1 MTSEILHAKLKENF
15 GFEKF
20 RPNQET
26 IINTILSGQDTLAI
40 MPTGGGKSICFQLP
54 ALVLPGITIVI
65 SPLIALMK
73 DQVDSLK
80 TNGINACYINS
91 SQTSQEQQF
100 YIDNLKSNNFKL
112 VYIAPESLSYLDVVF
127 NELTVSLIAID
138 EAHCISS
145 WGHDFRP
152 AYTNLGYLKSRFPS
166 TPVLALTATADKAT
180 RTDITKQLKL
190 RNPKTFVAS
199 FDRKNLSLEVRPA
212 LDRVKQIIDFVENKP
227 NESGII
233 YCLSRKT
240 TEELALK
247 LQKNGVKAKAYHA
260 GLENKLRAKTQ
271 DEFIN
276 DDCQVVCATIAFG
289 MGIDKSNVRWV
300 IHYNL
305 PKNIEG
311 YYQEIGRAGRDGLP
325 AETVLFESYADV
337 IQLQKFASEGLNSDV
352 QLAKLERMK
361 QYADALS
368 CRRKILLSYFGELV
382 KENCGNCDICKN
394 PPTFFDGTII
404 AQKALSAISRL
415 QESEPLAVIVDF
427 LRGSKNAYIY
437 EKNYQSLKTYGIG
450 DDISWYD
457 WNQYLIQL
465 INLGYC
471 EIAFHQH
478 NKILLT
484 PFARKVLF
492 EGEKVKLNTVVK
504 KVIDKNEIKETK
516 TKAAKNSLFEIL
528 RKLRYEISKDE
539 EVPAY
544 VIFSDAALR
553 QMETLRPMSDE
564 EFLAIDGVGKAK
576 LEKYGS
582 EFIDAIVYYEKVKK
596 ENAKSKPKKEGN
608 TYKTTLELFQ
618 SGVSVEEIAE
628 KRNLGHT
635 TIISHLAKLYVD
647 GNDIEI
653 SQFVG
658 EKEISELQKAQIELE
673 FPTALK
679 PYYDYFEEKMS
690 YDKIRF
696 GLAFLERHKNEDE
709 KLKIKAYSLD
719 EKRLENP
726 EAYKK
731 WSSGEDSDLVHNFYL
746 GKKVKEIALL
756 LGRNEGAIN
765 SRLKKLELKK

>member
-1 MTSEILHAKLKENF
+1 MTSELLHAKLKENF

-26 IINTILSGQDTLAI
+26 IITTILSGQDTLAI

-80 TNGINACYINS
+80 TNGISACYINS
-91 SQTSQEQQF
+91 SQSSEEQQF
-100 YIDNLKSNNFKL
+100 YIDNLRSNTFKL
-112 VYIAPESLSYLDVVF
+112 VYIAPESLSYLDSVF
-127 NELTVSLIAID
+127 NELTISLIAID

-180 RTDITKQLKL
+180 RTDITKQLNLK
-190 RNPKTFVAS
+190 NPKTFVAS

-212 LDRVKQIIDFVENKP
+212 LDRVKQIIDFVERKP

-240 TEELALK
+240 TEELAEK
-247 LQKNGVKAKAYHA
+247 LQKNGITAKAYHA
-260 GLENKLRAKTQ
+260 GLDNKLRAKTQ

-276 DDCQVVCATIAFG
+276 DDCSVVCATIAFG

-337 IQLQKFASEGLNSDV
+337 IQLQKFASDGLNSDV

-361 QYADALS
+361 QYADAVS

-382 KENCGNCDICKN
+382 TENCGNCYICKN
-394 PPTFFDGTII
+394 PPTFFDGTVL
-404 AQKALSAISRL
+404 AQKALSAITRL
-415 QESEPLAVIVDF
+415 QESESLAVIVDF
-427 LRGSKNAYIY
+427 LRGSRNAYIY
-437 EKNYQSLKTYGIG
+437 EKNYQTLKTYGIG
-450 DDISWYD
+450 ADISWYD

-484 PFARKVLF
+484 PFAKKVLF
-492 EGEKVKLNTVVK
+492 EGEKVKLTTVVK
-504 KVIDKNEIKETK
+504 KVIDKNEIKEV
-516 TKAAKNSLFEIL
+516 KAKPVKNSLFETL
-528 RKLRYEISKDE
+528 RKLRYEIAQEE

-553 QMETLRPMSDE
+553 QMEILRPMTDDD
-564 EFLAIDGVGKAK
+564 FLAVDGVGKVK

-582 EFIDAIVYYEKVKK
+582 DFINAIIEFHKNKSVKK
-596 ENAKSKPKKEGN
+596 EKKES
-608 TYKTTLELFQ
+608 TYAKTLELFL
-618 SGVSVEEIAE
+618 SGLSVEEIAE
-628 KRNLGHT
+628 RRSVSKT
-635 TIISHLAKLYVD
+635 TIVSHLAKLYVD
-647 GNDIEI
+647 GQDFDL
-653 SQFVG
+653 SQFVSEDEIAAI
-658 EKEISELQKAQIELE
+658 EKSQIELE
-673 FPTALK
+673 KPSALK
-679 PYYDYFEEKMS
+679 PYFDYFEEKMS

-696 GLAFLERHKNEDE
+696 GLAFLERK
-709 KLKIKAYSLD
+709 
-719 EKRLENP
+719 
-726 EAYKK
+726 
-731 WSSGEDSDLVHNFYL
+731 HNKFIL
-746 GKKVKEIALL
+746 
-756 LGRNEGAIN
+756 
-765 SRLKKLELKK
+765 

>member
-1 MTSEILHAKLKENF
+1 MKSELLHVKLKENF

-26 IINTILSGQDTLAI
+26 IIKTILSGQDTLAI

-54 ALVLPGITIVI
+54 ALILPGITIVI

-80 TNGINACYINS
+80 TNGIAACYINS
-91 SQTSQEQQF
+91 SQSSEEQQF

-112 VYIAPESLSYLDVVF
+112 VYIAPESLSYLDNVF
-127 NELTVSLIAID
+127 NELTISLIAID

-152 AYTNLGYLKSRFPS
+152 AYTNLGYLKNRFPS

-180 RTDITKQLKL
+180 RVDITKQLNLKS
-190 RNPKTFVAS
+190 PKTFVAS
-199 FDRKNLSLEVRPA
+199 FDRANLSLEVRPA

-240 TEELALK
+240 TEELAEK
-247 LQKNGVKAKAYHA
+247 LSKNGISAKAYHA
-260 GLENKLRAKTQ
+260 GLDNTTRAKTQ
-271 DEFIN
+271 DQFIN

-352 QLAKLERMK
+352 QLAKLDRMK
-361 QYADALS
+361 QYADAVS

-382 KENCGNCDICKN
+382 TENCGNCDICKN
-394 PPTFFDGTII
+394 PPTFFDGTIL
-404 AQKALSAISRL
+404 AQKALSAITRL

-437 EKNYQSLKTYGIG
+437 EKNYQTLKTYGIG
-450 DDISWYD
+450 ADISWYD

-484 PFARKVLF
+484 SFAKKVLF
-492 EGEKVKLNTVVK
+492 EGEKVKLTTVVK
-504 KVIDKNEIKETK
+504 KVIDKNEVKQEKAK
-516 TKAAKNSLFEIL
+516 TAAKNSLFETL
-528 RKLRYEISKDE
+528 RKLRYEIAQEE

-544 VIFSDAALR
+544 VIFSDASLR
-553 QMETLRPMSDE
+553 HMEILRPMSDE
-564 EFLAIDGVGKAK
+564 DFLAVEGVGKAK

-582 EFIDAIVYYEKVKK
+582 DFINAIIEFQRNKSVVKK
-596 ENAKSKPKKEGN
+596 EKKES
-608 TYKTTLELFQ
+608 TYAKTLELFQ
-618 SGVSVEEIAE
+618 NGLSIEEIAG
-628 KRNLGHT
+628 KRNLGET
-635 TIISHLAKLYVD
+635 TIVSHLAKLYVD
-647 GNDIEI
+647 GNDFDL
-653 SQFVG
+653 SQFVSD
-658 EKEISELQKAQIELE
+658 KEIIEIEKAQLELE
-673 FPTALK
+673 NPNALR
-679 PYYDYFEEKMS
+679 PYFEYFEEKMS

-696 GLAFLERHKNEDE
+696 GLAFL
-709 KLKIKAYSLD
+709 
-719 EKRLENP
+719 KRKHNKSIL
-726 EAYKK
+726 
-731 WSSGEDSDLVHNFYL
+731 SS
-746 GKKVKEIALL
+746 
-756 LGRNEGAIN
+756 
-765 SRLKKLELKK
+765 

>member
-1 MTSEILHAKLKENF
+1 MTSEILHTTLKENF
-15 GFEKF
+15 GFERF

-54 ALVLPGITIVI
+54 ALILPGITVVI

-80 TNGINACYINS
+80 TNGISACFINS
-91 SQTSQEQQF
+91 SQSSQEQQY
-100 YIDNLKSNNFKL
+100 YIDNLKTNHFKL
-112 VYIAPESLSYLDVVF
+112 VYIAPESLSYLDMAF
-127 NELTVSLIAID
+127 NELNISLIAID

-166 TPVLALTATADKAT
+166 TPILALTATADKAT
-180 RTDITKQLKL
+180 RTDITKQLNLK
-190 RNPKTFVAS
+190 NPKTFIAS
-199 FDRKNLSLEVRPA
+199 FDRANLSLEVRPA
-212 LDRVKQIIDFVENKP
+212 LDRVKQIIDFIESKP

-240 TEELALK
+240 TEELAEKLK
-247 LQKNGVKAKAYHA
+247 KNGIEAKAYHA
-260 GLENKLRAKTQ
+260 GLDNETRAKTQ
-271 DEFIN
+271 DQFIN

-337 IQLQKFASEGLNSDV
+337 IQLQKFASEGLNSDI
-352 QLAKLERMK
+352 QLAKLDRMK
-361 QYADALS
+361 QYADAVS

-382 KENCGNCDICKN
+382 TENCGNCDICKN
-394 PPTFFDGTII
+394 PPTFFDGTIL
-404 AQKALSAISRL
+404 AQKALSAIVRL
-415 QESEPLAVIVDF
+415 RESESLAVIVDF
-427 LRGSKNAYIY
+427 LRGSRNAYIY
-437 EKNYQSLKTYGIG
+437 EKNYQELKTYGIG
-450 DDISWYD
+450 ADVSWYD

-484 PFARKVLF
+484 PFAKKVLF
-492 EGEKVKLNTVVK
+492 EGEKVKLTTVVK
-504 KVIDKNEIKETK
+504 KVIDKNEAKEAK
-516 TKAAKNSLFEIL
+516 PKAAKNSLFETL
-528 RKLRYEISKDE
+528 RKLRYEIAQEE

-544 VIFSDAALR
+544 VIFSDASLR
-553 QMETLRPMSDE
+553 QMEVLRPMSDE
-564 EFLAIDGVGKAK
+564 DFLAVEGVGKAK
-576 LEKYGS
+576 LEKYGTDFINVII
-582 EFIDAIVYYEKVKK
+582 EFQRNKSVVKK
-596 ENAKSKPKKEGN
+596 EKKEN
-608 TYKTTLELFQ
+608 TYKKTLELFQ
-618 SGVSVEEIAE
+618 AGLSVKGIAE
-628 KRNLGHT
+628 QRNLGET

-647 GNDIEI
+647 GNDIDL
-653 SQFVG
+653 SQFVS
-658 EKEISELQKAQIELE
+658 EEEILQIEKAQIELE
-673 FPTALK
+673 NPNALR
-679 PYYDYFEEKMS
+679 PYFDYFEEKMS

-696 GLAFLERHKNEDE
+696 GLAFLERKHQT
-709 KLKIKAYSLD
+709 A
-719 EKRLENP
+719 
-726 EAYKK
+726 
-731 WSSGEDSDLVHNFYL
+731 
-746 GKKVKEIALL
+746 
-756 LGRNEGAIN
+756 
-765 SRLKKLELKK
+765 

>member
-1 MTSEILHAKLKENF
+1 MTSETLRAKLKENF

-26 IINTILSGQDTLAI
+26 IISSILSGKDTLAI
-40 MPTGGGKSICFQLP
+40 MPTGGGKSVCFQLP
-54 ALVLPGITIVI
+54 ALVLHGITIVI

-80 TNGINACYINS
+80 TNGISACYINS
-91 SQTSQEQQF
+91 SQSSEEQQY
-100 YIDNLKSNNFKL
+100 YIDNLKSNTFKL
-112 VYIAPESLSYLDVVF
+112 VYVAPESLSYLDNIF
-127 NELTVSLIAID
+127 SELTISLIAVD

-152 AYTNLGYLKSRFPS
+152 AYTNLGYLKNRFPS

-180 RTDITKQLKL
+180 RSDIAKQLNLK
-190 RNPKTFVAS
+190 NPKIVVAS

-212 LDRVKQIIDFVENKP
+212 LDRVKQIIDFIEERP

-240 TEELALK
+240 TEELAEK
-247 LQKNGVKAKAYHA
+247 LTKNGISAKAYHA
-260 GLENKLRAKTQ
+260 GLNNETRAKTQ

-337 IQLQKFASEGLNSDV
+337 IQLQKFASDGLNADV

-382 KENCGNCDICKN
+382 TENCGNCDICKN
-394 PPTFFDGTII
+394 PPVFFDGTIL
-404 AQKALSAISRL
+404 AQKALSAIARL
-415 QESEPLAVIVDF
+415 KESEPLPVIVDF
-427 LRGSKNAYIY
+427 LRGSRNAYIY
-437 EKNYQSLKTYGIG
+437 EKNYQTLKTYGIG
-450 DDISWYD
+450 ADISWYD

-484 PFARKVLF
+484 PFAKKVLF
-492 EGEKVKLNTVVK
+492 ENEKVKLTTVVK
-504 KVIDKNEIKETK
+504 KVIDKNEIKQEK
-516 TKAAKNSLFEIL
+516 AKAAKNSLFETL
-528 RKLRYEISKDE
+528 RKLRYEIAQEE

-544 VIFSDAALR
+544 VIFSDASLR
-553 QMETLRPMSDE
+553 QMEILRPMTDE
-564 EFLAIDGVGKAK
+564 DFLAVEGVGKAK

-582 EFIDAIVYYEKVKK
+582 EFINAIVEFHRNKSVAKK
-596 ENAKSKPKKEGN
+596 EKKDS
-608 TYKTTLELFQ
+608 TYKKTLELFE
-618 SGVSVEEIAE
+618 SGISIEEIAE
-628 KRNLGHT
+628 RRSLGQS
-635 TIISHLAKLYVD
+635 TIVSHLAKLYVD
-647 GNDIEI
+647 GHDLDL
-653 SQFVG
+653 SQFVS
-658 EKEISELQKAQIELE
+658 ENEIKEIQKAQIELE
-673 FPTALK
+673 NPNALK
-679 PYYDYFEEKMS
+679 PYFDYFEEKMS

-696 GLAFLERHKNEDE
+696 GLAYIE
-709 KLKIKAYSLD
+709 KQYQMT
-719 EKRLENP
+719 
-726 EAYKK
+726 
-731 WSSGEDSDLVHNFYL
+731 
-746 GKKVKEIALL
+746 
-756 LGRNEGAIN
+756 
-765 SRLKKLELKK
+765 

>member
-1 MTSEILHAKLKENF
+1 MNTELLHAKLKENF

-26 IINTILSGQDTLAI
+26 IINTVLSGQDTLAI

-91 SQTSQEQQF
+91 SQSSEEQQF

-112 VYIAPESLSYLDVVF
+112 VYIAPESLSYLDIVF
-127 NELTVSLIAID
+127 NELTISLIAID

-180 RTDITKQLKL
+180 RTDITKQLNLK
-190 RNPKTFVAS
+190 NPKTFVAS

-212 LDRVKQIIDFVENKP
+212 LDRVKQIIDFVEKKP

-240 TEELALK
+240 TEELADK
-247 LQKNGVKAKAYHA
+247 LRKNGIAAKAYHA

-311 YYQEIGRAGRDGLP
+311 YYQEIGRAGRDGMP

-382 KENCGNCDICKN
+382 TENCGNCDVCKS
-394 PPTFFDGTII
+394 PPTFFDGTIL

-427 LRGSKNAYIY
+427 LRGSRNAYIY

-450 DDISWYD
+450 ADISWYD

-492 EGEKVKLNTVVK
+492 EGEKVKLTTVVK
-504 KVIDKNEIKETK
+504 KVIAKNEIKETK
-516 TKAAKNSLFEIL
+516 AKTTKNSLFETL
-528 RKLRYEISKDE
+528 RKLRYEIAQEE

-553 QMETLRPMSDE
+553 QMEDLRPMSDE
-564 EFLAIDGVGKAK
+564 DFLAVDGVGKAK

-582 EFIDAIVYYEKVKK
+582 EFINAIIEFHKAKTKNTKVKK
-596 ENAKSKPKKEGN
+596 ESN
-608 TYKTTLELFQ
+608 TYKATLELFQ
-618 SGVSVEEIAE
+618 NGISVQEIAE
-628 KRNLGHT
+628 QRNLGLT

-647 GNDIEI
+647 GEDIDL
-653 SQFVG
+653 SQFVSD
-658 EKEISELQKAQIELE
+658 KEVEQLQKAQIELE
-673 FPTALK
+673 KPNALK
-679 PYYDYFEEKMS
+679 PYFDYFEEKMA
-690 YDKIRF
+690 YEKIRM
-696 GLAFLERHKNEDE
+696 GLAMIERNTNT
-709 KLKIKAYSLD
+709 KL
-719 EKRLENP
+719 
-726 EAYKK
+726 
-731 WSSGEDSDLVHNFYL
+731 
-746 GKKVKEIALL
+746 
-756 LGRNEGAIN
+756 
-765 SRLKKLELKK
+765 

>member
-1 MTSEILHAKLKENF
+1 MTSEILHTTLKENF

-54 ALVLPGITIVI
+54 ALILPGITVVI

-80 TNGINACYINS
+80 TNGISACYINS
-91 SQTSQEQQF
+91 SQSSQEQQY
-100 YIDNLKSNNFKL
+100 YIDNLKSNHFKL
-112 VYIAPESLSYLDVVF
+112 VYIAPESLSYLDMAF
-127 NELTVSLIAID
+127 NELNISLIAID

-166 TPVLALTATADKAT
+166 TPILALTATADKAT
-180 RTDITKQLKL
+180 RTDISKQLNLK
-190 RNPKTFVAS
+190 NPKTFIAS

-212 LDRVKQIIDFVENKP
+212 LDRVKQIIDFIENKP

-240 TEELALK
+240 TEELAEKLK
-247 LQKNGVKAKAYHA
+247 KNGIEAKAYHA
-260 GLENKLRAKTQ
+260 GLDNETRAKTQ
-271 DEFIN
+271 DQFIN

-337 IQLQKFASEGLNSDV
+337 IQLQKFASEGLNSDI
-352 QLAKLERMK
+352 QLAKLDRMK
-361 QYADALS
+361 QYADAVS

-382 KENCGNCDICKN
+382 TENCGNCDICKN
-394 PPTFFDGTII
+394 PPTFFDGTIL
-404 AQKALSAISRL
+404 AQKALSAIVRL
-415 QESEPLAVIVDF
+415 KESEPLAVIVDF
-427 LRGSKNAYIY
+427 LRGSRNAYIY
-437 EKNYQSLKTYGIG
+437 EKNYQELKTYGIG
-450 DDISWYD
+450 HDVSWYD

-484 PFARKVLF
+484 SFAKKVLF
-492 EGEKVKLNTVVK
+492 EGEQVKLTTVVK
-504 KVIDKNEIKETK
+504 KVIDKNQIKETK
-516 TKAAKNSLFEIL
+516 VKTEKNSLFETL
-528 RKLRYEISKDE
+528 RKLRYEIAKEE

-553 QMETLRPMSDE
+553 QMEILKPVTDE
-564 EFLAIDGVGKAK
+564 EFLAVEGVGKVK
-576 LEKYGS
+576 LEKYGDDFIKAII
-582 EFIDAIVYYEKVKK
+582 EFQRNKSVVKK
-596 ENAKSKPKKEGN
+596 EKKDN
-608 TYKTTLELFQ
+608 TYKKTLELFQ
-618 SGVSVEEIAE
+618 GGLSVEEIAGQ
-628 KRNLGHT
+628 RNLGET
-635 TIISHLAKLYVD
+635 TIISHLAKLYID
-647 GNDIEI
+647 GNDIDL
-653 SQFVG
+653 SQFVSEDEILKI
-658 EKEISELQKAQIELE
+658 EKAKIELE
-673 FPTALK
+673 NPNALR
-679 PYYDYFEEKMS
+679 PYYEYFEEKMS

-696 GLAFLERHKNEDE
+696 GLAFLERKNQ
-709 KLKIKAYSLD
+709 KI
-719 EKRLENP
+719 
-726 EAYKK
+726 
-731 WSSGEDSDLVHNFYL
+731 
-746 GKKVKEIALL
+746 
-756 LGRNEGAIN
+756 
-765 SRLKKLELKK
+765 

>member
-26 IINTILSGQDTLAI
+26 IINTVLSGQDTLAI

-54 ALVLPGITIVI
+54 ALILPGITIVI

-80 TNGINACYINS
+80 TNGILACYINS
-91 SQTSQEQQF
+91 SQSNEEQQF
-100 YIDNLKSNNFKL
+100 YINNLKNNIFKL
-112 VYIAPESLSYLDVVF
+112 VYIAPESLSYLDTIF
-127 NELTVSLIAID
+127 NELTISLIAID

-152 AYTNLGYLKSRFPS
+152 AYTNLGYLKNRFPS
-166 TPVLALTATADKAT
+166 TPILALTATADKAT
-180 RTDITKQLKL
+180 RTDIGKQLNLK
-190 RNPKTFVAS
+190 NPKTFITS
-199 FDRKNLSLEVRPA
+199 FDRANLSLEVRSA
-212 LDRVKQIIDFVENKP
+212 LDRVKQIIDFIEKRP

-240 TEELALK
+240 TEELAEK
-247 LQKNGVKAKAYHA
+247 LQKKGITAKAYHA
-260 GLENKLRAKTQ
+260 GLDNKIRAKTQ

-305 PKNIEG
+305 PKNIES

-325 AETVLFESYADV
+325 AETILFESYADV
-337 IQLQKFASEGLNSDV
+337 IQLQKFASEGSNADV

-382 KENCGNCDICKN
+382 TQNCGNCDICKN
-394 PPTFFDGTII
+394 PPVFFDGTIL
-404 AQKALSAISRL
+404 AQKALSAITRL
-415 QESEPLAVIVDF
+415 QEVEPLPVIVDF

-437 EKNYQSLKTYGIG
+437 EKNYQTLKTYGVG
-450 DDISWYD
+450 ADISWYD

-484 PFARKVLF
+484 SFAKKVLF
-492 EGEKVKLNTVVK
+492 EGEKVKLTTVTK
-504 KVIDKNEIKETK
+504 KIIDKNEVKENK
-516 TKAAKNSLFEIL
+516 EKVIKNSLFEKL
-528 RKLRYEISKDE
+528 RKLRYEIAQKE

-553 QMETLRPMSDE
+553 QMEVLRPMSDE

-582 EFIDAIVYYEKVKK
+582 EFINTIIEFQKSKKIKAKNKK
-596 ENAKSKPKKEGN
+596 ENS
-608 TYKTTLELFQ
+608 TYKITLELFQ
-618 SGVSVEEIAE
+618 KGNSVEEISK
-628 KRNLGHT
+628 KRNLGLS
-635 TIISHLAKLYVD
+635 TIISHLAKLYSD
-647 GNDIEI
+647 GYSLDLSLFITDEEI
-653 SQFVG
+653 KQL
-658 EKEISELQKAQIELE
+658 EKAQIELE
-673 FPTALK
+673 IPTALK
-679 PYYDYFEEKMS
+679 PYYDYFEEKMA
-690 YDKIRF
+690 YDKIRL
-696 GLAFLERHKNEDE
+696 GLAIIDK
-709 KLKIKAYSLD
+709 KLKNI
-719 EKRLENP
+719 
-726 EAYKK
+726 
-731 WSSGEDSDLVHNFYL
+731 
-746 GKKVKEIALL
+746 
-756 LGRNEGAIN
+756 
-765 SRLKKLELKK
+765 